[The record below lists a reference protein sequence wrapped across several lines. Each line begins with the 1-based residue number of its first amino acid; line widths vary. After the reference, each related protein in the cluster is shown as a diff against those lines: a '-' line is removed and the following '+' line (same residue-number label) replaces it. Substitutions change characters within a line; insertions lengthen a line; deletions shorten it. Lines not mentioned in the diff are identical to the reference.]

1 MSLSRRTLLK
11 SLSGILALALPSAVM
26 AKWPQIAFESKNINA
41 VLKKLY
47 PDAEAI
53 ESSDIIIKIPN
64 NVENGRFVPVEI
76 QTNLAN
82 VESISIISETNPAP
96 LLGEFKFADNVL
108 PWIKTR
114 VKISKTGN
122 VIVMVKT
129 KNQLYTARK
138 QVTVNLSGCI

>member
-114 VKISKTGN
+114 
-122 VIVMVKT
+122 
-129 KNQLYTARK
+129 
-138 QVTVNLSGCI
+138 